1 MNKIIEGIDLLD
13 VIGCVDHKCKGFPRK
28 MLDSIEAELRDD
40 PEQYL
45 KIRKIVLDGLNDYK
59 RTILNTIFGTDFEG
73 EIK

>member
-13 VIGCVDHKCKGFPRK
+13 VIGFVDHKCKVFQRK